1 MSSDNPSLEDLLQ
14 QSKKSSTD
22 KLEQKIKEIADKNKE
37 AEAKQIAASLGLP
50 YIDLVGFPVPQNA
63 LIIDEEEAKKL
74 KTVCFFH
81 SDDGIKL
88 GTTNPSN
95 PEVINLINKLEEKY
109 KTKVNL
115 YYISERSLAAVLEMY
130 KRLPKIIDTTAKVKI
145 TEEDLQKWGEGITDI
160 TQLNERLKQAN
171 TSEIV
176 TIIIAASIKAD
187 ASDIHIEA
195 EKEDIKVRFRIDGVL
210 HTVATISPKLW
221 SRIISRI
228 KLLAKLKLNITDK
241 PQDGR
246 FTIFLTDS
254 EIDVRV
260 STIPTAFGES
270 VVMRLL
276 RSSAVG
282 LAFEDLGVI
291 GRAFEQLKQEVEK
304 PNGMIITT
312 GPTGSGKTTTL
323 YAILNKLNTPEN
335 KIITLED
342 PIEYK
347 LEGIN
352 QSQVDASKGY
362 TFAKGLRAILRQDP
376 DVVMVGEIRDSET
389 VDIAINAALT
399 GHLVLSTL
407 HTNSAAATI
416 PRFLAMGAKPFLL
429 APALNAII
437 GQRLVRKICQQCKE
451 KIELNEEIK
460 KRVLEVI
467 NSIPDDAPEKKEID
481 LDNLI
486 FYHGKGCS
494 ACQGLGFKGRIGI
507 FEIMTMNE
515 EIEKITLSGK
525 VSEYELQR
533 AAIKNGMLTM
543 VQDGIIKALKGITT
557 VEEVF
562 KKAE

>member
-14 QSKKSSTD
+14 QSEKSPTD
-22 KLEQKIKEIADKNKE
+22 KLEQKIKEIEDRNKE
-37 AEAKQIAASLGLP
+37 AEARQIAASIGLP
-50 YIDLVGFPVPQNA
+50 YINLVGFPVPQNA
-63 LIIDEEEAKKL
+63 LIIDEEKAKKL
-74 KTVCFFH
+74 KTVCFFYN
-81 SDDGIKL
+81 DGNIKL
-88 GTTNPSN
+88 GTTDPSN
-95 PEVINLINKLEEKY
+95 PEITNLIKDLEEKH
-109 KTKVNL
+109 KAKVSL
-115 YYISERSLAAVLEMY
+115 YYISERSLAAILDMY

-145 TEEDLQKWGEGITDI
+145 TEEDLRKWGEGITDI

-171 TSEIV
+171 ISEMV

-210 HTVATISPKLW
+210 HTVATIPPELW
-221 SRIISRI
+221 PRIISRI

-246 FTIFLTDS
+246 FTIFLSDS

-282 LAFEDLGVI
+282 LAFEDLGVT
-291 GRAFEQLKQEVEK
+291 GRAFEQLKREVEK

-376 DVVMVGEIRDSET
+376 DIVMVGEIRDSET

-429 APALNAII
+429 APALNAVI

-451 KIELNEEIK
+451 EIK
-460 KRVLEVI
+460 LDEDTQKRVLEVL
-467 NSIPDDAPEKKEID
+467 NSIPDDAPEKKEIN
-481 LDNLI
+481 LDNLT
-486 FYHGKGCS
+486 FYHGKGCP

-543 VQDGIIKALKGITT
+543 VQDGIIKALRGITT

>member
-14 QSKKSSTD
+14 QSKKSPTN
-22 KLEQKIKEIADKNKE
+22 KLAQKIKEIRDKNKE
-37 AEAKQIAASLGLP
+37 AETKQTAASLGLP
-50 YIDLVGFPVPQNA
+50 YINLVGFPIPQNA
-63 LIIDEEEAKKL
+63 LIVDEEEAKKL
-74 KTVCFFH
+74 KTVCFFY
-81 SDDGIKL
+81 SDDVIKL
-88 GTTNPSN
+88 GTTDPSN
-95 PEVINLINKLEEKY
+95 PEVINLINRLEKKY
-109 KTKVNL
+109 QTKVNL
-115 YYISERSLAAVLEMY
+115 YYISERSLNAVLEMY
-130 KRLPKIIDTTAKVKI
+130 KRLPKIVDTTAKVKI
-145 TEEDLQKWGEGITDI
+145 TEENLHKWGEGITNI
-160 TQLNERLKQAN
+160 NQLNERLKQAN
-171 TSEIV
+171 ISEMV

-195 EKEDIKVRFRIDGVL
+195 EKKDIKVRFRIDGVL
-210 HTVATISPKLW
+210 YTVATISPELW
-221 SRIISRI
+221 PRIISRI

-246 FTIFLTDS
+246 FTIFLSDS

-276 RSSAVG
+276 RSSAAC
-282 LAFEDLGVI
+282 LAFEDLGIV
-291 GRAFEQLKQEVEK
+291 GRAFEQLKREVEK

-429 APALNAII
+429 APSLNAII

-451 KIELNEEIK
+451 EIELNKETKE
-460 KRVLEVI
+460 RVLEVI
-467 NSIPDDAPEKKEID
+467 NSIPDDAPEKKEIN
-481 LDNLI
+481 LDNLT
-486 FYHGKGCS
+486 FYHGKGCP

-515 EIEKITLSGK
+515 EVEKITLSGK

-562 KKAE
+562 KKTE

>member
-1 MSSDNPSLEDLLQ
+1 MEDLL
-14 QSKKSSTD
+14 SGSDSSPE
-22 KLEQKIKEIADKNKE
+22 KQLQQKIKSIIDEKKEIETQNKARE
-37 AEAKQIAASLGLP
+37 LGLP
-50 YIDLVGFPVPQNA
+50 YINLVGFPVPQNA
-63 LIIDEEEAKKL
+63 LIIDEETAKKMGV
-74 KTVCFFH
+74 VCFFYE
-81 SDDGIKL
+81 DGQIKL
-88 GTTNPSN
+88 ATATPPTDQLQEFINHLQKKYRA
-95 PEVINLINKLEEKY
+95 EVQLFFTSPK
-109 KTKVNL
+109 
-115 YYISERSLAAVLEMY
+115 SLQTVLEMY
-130 KRLPKIIDTTAKVKI
+130 KRLPKKTDTSTKVEI
-145 TEEDLQKWGEGITDI
+145 SENDLQKWSEAINKLN
-160 TQLNERLKQAN
+160 QLNEQIKQAS

-176 TIIIAASIKAD
+176 TIIIAAAVKSD
-187 ASDIHIEA
+187 ASDVHIEV
-195 EKEDIKVRFRIDGVL
+195 EKEDIKIRLRIDGVL
-210 HTVATISPKLW
+210 HTVATLPSELW
-221 SRIISRI
+221 PRIINRI

-246 FTIFLTDS
+246 FTIFLTND

-282 LAFEDLGVI
+282 LSFDDLGLE
-291 GRAFEQLKQEVEK
+291 GRAYMQLKREIEK

-347 LEGIN
+347 LKGIN
-352 QSQVDASKGY
+352 QSQVDAGKGY

-429 APALNAII
+429 TPALNAII

-451 KIELNEEIK
+451 VVELDEETRQ
-460 KRVLEVI
+460 RVLEII
-467 NSIPDDAPEKKEID
+467 NSIPDDAPEKKEINLDD
-481 LDNLI
+481 LT

-525 VSEYELQR
+525 VSEYELQK
-533 AAIKNGMLTM
+533 AAVKNGMLTM